1 MEERELPE
9 MTEEFIKRFG
19 IGDGSL
25 EGLKAEI
32 RKNMERELKTQYA
45 TVSKPRLSTVC

>member
-1 MEERELPE
+1 

-32 RKNMERELKTQYA
+32 RKIWNA
-45 TVSKPRLSTVC
+45 N